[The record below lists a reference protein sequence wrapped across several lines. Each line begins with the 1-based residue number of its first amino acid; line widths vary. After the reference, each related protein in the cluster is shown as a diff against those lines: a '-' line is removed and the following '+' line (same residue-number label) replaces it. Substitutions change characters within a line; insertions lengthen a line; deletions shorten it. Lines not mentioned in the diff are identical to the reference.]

1 MPFDQLRTLSA
12 WMAEAGIDELEL
24 IGPCFRLRLSGDGR
38 QAHGDQVGNQAGD
51 QQSDAASG
59 QRPSSDVVA
68 ASTVGLFLHRHPLH
82 ETALAP
88 EGTPVRA
95 GQALGLLRIGPLLV
109 PVLAPRDGIVGAVL
123 VAHETVV
130 GFGTGL
136 VELHPRQP

>member
-1 MPFDQLRTLSA
+1 MSFDQLRDLSA

-24 IGPCFRLRLSGDGR
+24 IGPSFRLRLNGDCR
-38 QAHGDQVGNQAGD
+38 QAHDDQAGNR
-51 QQSDAASG
+51 QSDTASG
-59 QRPSSDVVA
+59 QRPSSEVVV

-82 ETALAP
+82 EAAMAP

-109 PVLAPRDGIVGAVL
+109 PVIAPRDGIVGAIL

-136 VELHPRQP
+136 VELHPSER

>member
-1 MPFDQLRTLSA
+1 MPFDQIETLSA

-24 IGPCFRLRLSGDGR
+24 TGPNFRLRLDGGGPQVNDDLGGNRQSGVVP
-38 QAHGDQVGNQAGD
+38 A
-51 QQSDAASG
+51 
-59 QRPSSDVVA
+59 QRPSSDVAA
-68 ASTVGLFLHRHPLH
+68 ASTAGLFLHRHPLH

-88 EGTPVRA
+88 EGTSVRA

-109 PVLAPRDGIVGAVL
+109 PVIAPRDGIVGAML

-136 VELHPRQP
+136 VELHPYER

>member
-1 MPFDQLRTLSA
+1 VPFDQLRNLSA

-24 IGPCFRLRLSGDGR
+24 IGPSFRLRLNGDGL
-38 QAHGDQVGNQAGD
+38 QAHDGQAGD
-51 QQSDAASG
+51 QQSDAASD

-109 PVLAPRDGIVGAVL
+109 PVIAPRDGIVGAML
-123 VAHETVV
+123 VANETVV
-130 GFGTGL
+130 GFGTRL
-136 VELHPRQP
+136 VELHPRQR

>member
-1 MPFDQLRTLSA
+1 MSFDQLRNLSA

-24 IGPCFRLRLSGDGR
+24 IGPSFRLRLNGDGL
-38 QAHGDQVGNQAGD
+38 QAHDDQAGD

-59 QRPSSDVVA
+59 QRPSSEVVA

-88 EGTPVRA
+88 EGTSVRA

-109 PVLAPRDGIVGAVL
+109 PVIAPRDGIVGAML

-136 VELHPRQP
+136 VELHPRQR

>member
-1 MPFDQLRTLSA
+1 MPFDDLSDLSA

-24 IGPCFRLRLSGDGR
+24 IGPSFRLRLGGDGR
-38 QAHGDQVGNQAGD
+38 QAHDDQAGD
-51 QQSDAASG
+51 RPGDAASG
-59 QRPSSDVVA
+59 QVPSSDVVA

-82 ETALAP
+82 EAALAP

-109 PVLAPRDGIVGAVL
+109 PVIAPRDGIVGALL

-136 VELHPRQP
+136 VELHPRER

>member
-1 MPFDQLRTLSA
+1 MPFDDLCDLSA

-24 IGPCFRLRLSGDGR
+24 IGPSFRLRLNGDGL
-38 QAHGDQVGNQAGD
+38 QAHDDQIGDR
-51 QQSDAASG
+51 QSDTASG
-59 QRPSSDVVA
+59 RRPSSDVVA

-82 ETALAP
+82 EAALAP

-109 PVLAPRDGIVGAVL
+109 PVIAPRDGIVGAIL
-123 VAHETVV
+123 VAHHTVV

-136 VELHPRQP
+136 VELHPRER

>member
-1 MPFDQLRTLSA
+1 MPFDQLDKISA

-24 IGPCFRLRLSGDGR
+24 TGPNFRLRLNGEGPQVNDNPDGDR
-38 QAHGDQVGNQAGD
+38 PNDVVIA
-51 QQSDAASG
+51 
-59 QRPSSDVVA
+59 QRPSSDVVV

-109 PVLAPRDGIVGAVL
+109 PVIAPRDGIVGAML
-123 VAHETVV
+123 VAHDTVV
-130 GFGTGL
+130 GFGTRL
-136 VELHPRQP
+136 VELHPYER

>member
-1 MPFDQLRTLSA
+1 MSFDQFHKLSA

-24 IGPCFRLRLSGDGR
+24 TGPDFRLRLNGG
-38 QAHGDQVGNQAGD
+38 GPQVNDDRAGD
-51 QQSDAASG
+51 RPSDIVPA

-68 ASTVGLFLHRHPLH
+68 ASSVGLFLHRHPLH

-95 GQALGLLRIGPLLV
+95 GQALGLLRVGPLLV
-109 PVLAPRDGIVGAVL
+109 PVIAPKDGIAGAML

-136 VELHPRQP
+136 VELHPTER

>member
-1 MPFDQLRTLSA
+1 MSFDQLEKLSE

-24 IGPCFRLRLSGDGR
+24 TGPSFRLRLNGDSLR
-38 QAHGDQVGNQAGD
+38 AHSDQADELQRD
-51 QQSDAASG
+51 TDAR
-59 QRPSSDVVA
+59 QRPGSEVVA

-82 ETALAP
+82 ETELAP

-95 GQALGLLRIGPLLV
+95 GQTLGLLRIGPLLV
-109 PVLAPRDGIVGAVL
+109 PVIAPRDGIVGTKL

-136 VELHPRQP
+136 VELHPR

>member
-1 MPFDQLRTLSA
+1 MPFDDLRDLSI

-24 IGPCFRLRLSGDGR
+24 TGPSFRLRLNGDGW
-38 QAHGDQVGNQAGD
+38 QAHDDPTGDR
-51 QQSDAASG
+51 QSETASG
-59 QRPSSDVVA
+59 QMPSSDVVA

-95 GQALGLLRIGPLLV
+95 GQALGLLRIGTLLV
-109 PVLAPRDGIVGAVL
+109 PVPAPRDGIVGAML

-136 VELHPRQP
+136 VELHPRQR